1 MKLSNIPAN
10 EQVSKGFLRNLLD
23 IIIKEYPELEK
34 YLPSVMNTITQFIPA
49 EIIDNIHD
57 FEGML
62 NKFMDIYH
70 SDLSNEEKIA
80 QIQGYFEK
88 IMYTLGL
95 DLTDDSL
102 QGTPKRVAKL
112 FVNENQLSRCHR
124 RIHPTFYFRSH
135 DKNS

>member
-70 SDLSNEEKIA
+70 SDLSNEEKIVEIKA
-80 QIQGYFEK
+80 ILPEDMLSDEDILELFS
-88 IMYTLGL
+88 IL
-95 DLTDDSL
+95 DDTFNMMKKNVNRY
-102 QGTPKRVAKL
+102 PKNL
-112 FVNENQLSRCHR
+112 F
-124 RIHPTFYFRSH
+124 
-135 DKNS
+135 